1 MQEKQL
7 IYYEHLFSKV
17 HLKYKTSFPMSV
29 EIIKLEDL
37 YYGKE
42 YCCGIDDYIK
52 KFIEVIKDKVI
63 RYLPNLKKVQIIL
76 GVFDNN
82 NLFHHIIILVYNM
95 MTKILKK
102 ELINISL
109 YKSIFVI
116 IKYEGEQV
124 FMGSLNFDGII

>member
-1 MQEKQL
+1 MQENQL

-17 HLKYKTSFPMSV
+17 HLKYKTSFPMSS
-29 EIIKLEDL
+29 EIKLEDL
-37 YYGKE
+37 YYEKE
-42 YCCGIDDYIK
+42 YCYGIDDYIK

-76 GVFDNN
+76 GVFNNN
-82 NLFHHIIILVYNM
+82 NLFHHIIISVYNM

-102 ELINISL
+102 ELININL

>member
-102 ELINISL
+102 ELININL

>member
-1 MQEKQL
+1 MQENQL

-42 YCCGIDDYIK
+42 YCYGIDNYIK

-102 ELINISL
+102 ELININL

-124 FMGSLNFDGII
+124 FMGSLNFDRII

>member
-42 YCCGIDDYIK
+42 YCYGIDNYIK

-102 ELINISL
+102 ELININL

-124 FMGSLNFDGII
+124 FMGSLNFDRII

>member
-7 IYYEHLFSKV
+7 MYYEHLSSKV
-17 HLKYKTSFPMSV
+17 HLKYKTSFPMSA

-42 YCCGIDDYIK
+42 YCYGIDNYIK

-102 ELINISL
+102 ELININL

-124 FMGSLNFDGII
+124 FMGSLNFDRII